1 MSFNL
6 NLEETT
12 KLLEKAAKRKMAEE
26 ENKKIKENTVVLT
39 EEQQKEVE
47 MQASDWSKFNAKE
60 TEEELS
66 KHAYK
71 LSEKE
76 IEEVNS
82 KVENIMPYINEDIDD

>member
-1 MSFNL
+1 MSFNM

-12 KLLEKAAKRKMAEE
+12 RLLEKAAKRKMAEE
-26 ENKKIKENTVVLT
+26 QNKKIKENTVVLT

-47 MQASDWSKFNAKE
+47 SQAADWSKFNAKE

-66 KHAYK
+66 KHAYQ

-76 IEEVNS
+76 IDDAVEKSKTNS
-82 KVENIMPYINEDIDD
+82 TIFDACM